1 MSLEKQSDELLR
13 VEDLA
18 ISFGQQEIVKNVNFT
33 LNKGETLAIVGESGA
48 GKSLLALS
56 ILQLLPYPHAHHPS
70 GEIYLSGQ
78 QLVGKD
84 KAVLETIRGNRVGM
98 IFQEP
103 MTSLNPLH
111 TVHKQIAETLLI
123 HKGIT
128 GEKAQERTIELLEL
142 VGIDSPQTRLNAYP
156 HELSGGQRQRVMIAM
171 ALANEPQLLIADEP
185 TTALDVTIQKQILE
199 LLKSLQQ
206 RLNMGILLIT
216 HDLHI
221 VRSIADSVVVM
232 HNGRVIEANNKNAL
246 FTAPREHYT
255 KTLLDAIPSGSVPP
269 LENPP
274 VILSAEN
281 INVSYPLQ
289 KNFWGKTINSL
300 QAVKEVSLQIHQG
313 ETLAIVGESGSGKS
327 TLAQAIL
334 QLNKS
339 SGQVVYLGKQINA
352 LKRTELQKLRA
363 ELQIVFQDPF
373 ASLSPRLSVRDI
385 IAEGLE
391 VHNVQLSREQVDK
404 EVESALQKVGLDKTC
419 ALRYPHQFSGGQRQ
433 RIAIARAL
441 ILRPQ
446 LIVLDEPTSAL
457 DRSVQKQILTLL
469 MALQKEFSLSYLF
482 ISHDL
487 SVVKSIS
494 HRVLVMQAG
503 EIIEQG
509 TTDEIFAHAQQKYT
523 QLLLSS
529 AMM

>member
-1 MSLEKQSDELLR
+1 MSLEKQPDALLR
-13 VEDLA
+13 VEDLS
-18 ISFGQQEIVKNVNFT
+18 INFGQQAIVKNVSFS

-56 ILQLLPYPHAHHPS
+56 ILQLLPYPHANHPS
-70 GEIYLSGQ
+70 GKIYLSGQ
-78 QLVGKD
+78 QLIGKD
-84 KAVLETIRGNRVGM
+84 ETVLEAVRGNKVSM

-111 TVHKQIAETLLI
+111 TVQKQISETLLI

-128 GEKAQERTIELLEL
+128 GKQAQTRIIELLTL
-142 VGIDSPQTRLNAYP
+142 VGIHSPETRLNSYP

-171 ALANEPQLLIADEP
+171 ALANDPQLLIADEP
-185 TTALDVTIQKQILE
+185 TTALDVTIQKQILD
-199 LLKSLQQ
+199 LLKSLQK
-206 RLNMGILLIT
+206 RLNMAMLLIT
-216 HDLHI
+216 HDLQI
-221 VRSIADSVVVM
+221 VRSIADNVLVMRNGEVV
-232 HNGRVIEANNKNAL
+232 EYNNKKTL
-246 FTAPREHYT
+246 FDAPKAQYT
-255 KTLLDAIPSGSVPP
+255 KTLLNAIPSGSMPI
-269 LENPP
+269 LKNPQL
-274 VILSAEN
+274 ILSATN
-281 INVSYPLQ
+281 VNVSYPLK

-300 QAVKEVSLQIHQG
+300 QAVKNVSLKIHRG
-313 ETLAIVGESGSGKS
+313 ETVAIVGESGSGKS

-339 SGQVVYLGKQINA
+339 SGKIVYLGKQIDS
-352 LKRTELQKLRA
+352 LKHIELQKLRS

-391 VHNVQLSREQVDK
+391 VHNKQLSQEEINQKVQTT
-404 EVESALQKVGLDKTC
+404 LQKVGLDTDS
-419 ALRYPHQFSGGQRQ
+419 ATRYPHQFSGGQRQ
-433 RIAIARAL
+433 RISIARAL

-457 DRSVQKQILTLL
+457 DRSVQKQILKLL
-469 MALQKEFSLSYLF
+469 LALQKELSLSYLF

-503 EIIEQG
+503 EIVEQG
-509 TTDEIFAHAQQKYT
+509 TTDEIFTHAQQEYT

-529 AMM
+529 AMI

>member
-1 MSLEKQSDELLR
+1 MSIDTPSNQLLK
-13 VEDLA
+13 VENLS
-18 ISFGQQEIVKNVNFT
+18 INFGHQAIVKQVSFS

-56 ILQLLPYPHAHHPS
+56 ILQLLPYPQAHHPS
-70 GEIYLSGQ
+70 GKIYLSGQ

-84 KAVLETIRGNRVGM
+84 KAVLEAIRGNKVGM

-111 TVHKQIAETLLI
+111 TIYKQVSETLLI

-128 GEKAQERTIELLEL
+128 GKQAKKRVLELLEL
-142 VGIDSPQTRLNAYP
+142 VGINSPEERLNSYP

-171 ALANEPQLLIADEP
+171 ALANEPDLLIADEP
-185 TTALDVTIQKQILE
+185 TTALDVTIQKQILN
-199 LLKSLQQ
+199 LLKSLQE
-206 RLNMGILLIT
+206 RLNMGILIIS
-216 HDLHI
+216 HDLQV
-221 VRSIADSVVVM
+221 VRSIADSVLVM
-232 HNGRVIEANNKNAL
+232 RDGEEVEFNKTESI
-246 FTAPREHYT
+246 FTHPQQVYT
-255 KTLLDAIPSGSVPP
+255 KILLDAIPSGSLAP
-269 LENPP
+269 LQNPKL
-274 VILSAEN
+274 ILNAEHV
-281 INVSYPLQ
+281 NVRYPLK
-289 KNFWGKTINSL
+289 KNFWGKTIKSL
-300 QAVKEVSLQIHQG
+300 QAVDDVSLKIHQG
-313 ETLAIVGESGSGKS
+313 ETVAIVGESGSGKS

-339 SGQVVYLGKQINA
+339 TGKIVYMGQQIDTIDH
-352 LKRTELQKLRA
+352 KTLQKLRA

-391 VHNVQLSREQVDK
+391 VHQPQLSKEQVDR
-404 EVESALQKVGLDKTC
+404 EVEATLIKVGLDKEN
-419 ALRYPHQFSGGQRQ
+419 ASRYPHQFSGGQRQ
-433 RIAIARAL
+433 RISIARAL

-457 DRSVQKQILTLL
+457 DRSVQKQILKLL
-469 MALQKEFSLSYLF
+469 IDLQKEFSLSYLF

-487 SVVKSIS
+487 SVIKSIS
-494 HRVLVMQAG
+494 HRVLVMQSG
-503 EIIEQG
+503 KIVEQG
-509 TTDEIFAHAQQKYT
+509 VTDDIFHRAKHEYT

-529 AMM
+529 AII

>member
-1 MSLEKQSDELLR
+1 MSLEIESNKLLK
-13 VEDLA
+13 VQDLS
-18 ISFGQQEIVKNVNFT
+18 ISFAQQEIVKGVNFT
-33 LNKGETLAIVGESGA
+33 LEKGQTLAIVGESGA

-78 QLVGKD
+78 PLVGKGET
-84 KAVLETIRGNRVGM
+84 VLEAIRGNKVGM

-111 TVHKQIAETLLI
+111 TVEKQIAETLLI
-123 HKGIT
+123 HKGLT
-128 GEKAQERTIELLEL
+128 GKKAQIRTLELLDL
-142 VGIDSPQTRLNAYP
+142 VGIESPETRLGSYP

-171 ALANEPQLLIADEP
+171 ALANDPELLIADEP
-185 TTALDVTIQKQILE
+185 TTALDVTIQKQILD
-199 LLKSLQQ
+199 LLKSLQK

-221 VRSIADSVVVM
+221 VRSIADSVLVM
-232 HNGRVIEANNKNAL
+232 RNGKSIEYNSKNAL
-246 FTAPREHYT
+246 FENPQQQYT
-255 KTLLDAIPSGSVPP
+255 KTLLNAIPSGEMAA
-269 LENPP
+269 LENPQL
-274 VILSAEN
+274 ILSAEN
-281 INVSYPLQ
+281 INVAYPLK

-300 QAVKEVSLQIHQG
+300 QAVKDVSLQIHQG
-313 ETLAIVGESGSGKS
+313 ETVAIVGESGSGKS

-339 SGQVVYLGKQINA
+339 TGKVVYLGKQIDSIKHN
-352 LKRTELQKLRA
+352 ELQKLRA
-363 ELQIVFQDPF
+363 KLQIVFQDPF

-391 VHNVQLSREQVDK
+391 VHNPQLTREQIDS
-404 EVESALQKVGLDKTC
+404 EVESVLNRVGLDKES

-433 RIAIARAL
+433 RISIARAL

-457 DRSVQKQILTLL
+457 DRSIQKQILALL
-469 MALQKEFSLSYLF
+469 ISLQKEFSLSYLF

-494 HRVLVMQAG
+494 HRVLVMRAG

-509 TTDEIFAHAQQKYT
+509 ATNKIFAQPQQKYT
-523 QLLLSS
+523 QILLSCS
-529 AMM
+529 TI